1 MQSRHG
7 WLKVVLGMLV
17 FLCQS
22 AAAVETGRA
31 VVDLVRERYQLDSTA
46 YEIEIVSIQL
56 KTRLVNLGD
65 LSIKSLTQTEPIG
78 PFTVMA
84 EINNNG
90 VLIERGQVRL
100 RVSKFAEVLVAAD
113 NVGRHELLSETKFEL
128 KRCDVTSLR
137 EQPVT
142 SQAELGGMRAKRN
155 LRTGNILTTGAIEP
169 VPDIDVGGEVTIVFT
184 DNWGSITAPGE
195 ALEAGT
201 IGARVRIKNLAS
213 GKIILATVVSG
224 NSVEVNP

>member
-65 LSIKSLTQTEPIG
+65 LSIKSLTPR
-78 PFTVMA
+78 PS
-84 EINNNG
+84 
-90 VLIERGQVRL
+90 R
-100 RVSKFAEVLVAAD
+100 S
-113 NVGRHELLSETKFEL
+113 
-128 KRCDVTSLR
+128 
-137 EQPVT
+137 
-142 SQAELGGMRAKRN
+142 
-155 LRTGNILTTGAIEP
+155 
-169 VPDIDVGGEVTIVFT
+169 
-184 DNWGSITAPGE
+184 AP
-195 ALEAGT
+195 
-201 IGARVRIKNLAS
+201 S
-213 GKIILATVVSG
+213 
-224 NSVEVNP
+224 P